1 MAFWNKQ
8 KNDKYNSVVVAAV
21 QGESIY
27 AIRGY
32 RSHEERVIKIQGSQ
46 VFSTDNIRNFPIL
59 LKEKLNWCEGEEV
72 YFAKQS
78 PLIFGK
84 AFSVT
89 APRYEEDHPMILD
102 SREVTHRL
110 KWQAADLAREEAA
123 DFFGCTLEEIGAHG
137 VSVEKWHESSQE
149 IRATLFQTCMPR
161 WQSGQND
168 FVAPEGAKDLN
179 LPIVLATEVG
189 NSDEPEAILH
199 TEYDGTFFA
208 IRKNN
213 ILEHFRSF
221 NLGITT
227 ARNHLQNNLECTAGE
242 AEVLMQN
249 VFGEKLSKDTRKV
262 TLRILRQLL
271 PLWAG
276 MFTVGVE
283 GIPAELMPRKLM
295 VTGLFSNM
303 IARVYCRPQLV
314 SRWSHLPVKLT
325 TLAGENDSQ
334 SYLAALKMALKKL
347 TRESSDV
354 KIPSAINFGLSVM
367 S

>member
-8 KNDKYNSVVVAAV
+8 NNNKHSSIVVAAA

-32 RSHEERVIKIQGSQ
+32 RSHEERAIKIQGSQ
-46 VFSTDNIRNFPIL
+46 VFSMDNLQHFPVL

-78 PLIFGK
+78 PLLFGK

-89 APRYEEDHPMILD
+89 VPRYEEGHPVILD

-110 KWQAADLAREEAA
+110 KWEAADLAREEAA
-123 DFFGCTLEEIGAHG
+123 NFFGCTLDEIGARG
-137 VSVEKWHESSQE
+137 VSVEKWHESGQE

-161 WQSGQND
+161 WQSAQND
-168 FVAPEGAKDLN
+168 FVAPDGAQDFI
-179 LPIVLATEVG
+179 LPIVLAQEVG

-213 ILEHFRSF
+213 VLEHFRSF
-221 NLGITT
+221 NLGINM
-227 ARNHLQNNLECTAGE
+227 ARNHLQNNFECSAGE

-249 VFGEKLSKDTRKV
+249 VFGEKLSKDTCKI

-283 GIPAELMPRKLM
+283 GIPDELMPRKLM
-295 VTGLFSNM
+295 VTGLFASM

-325 TLAGENDSQ
+325 TLSGENDSQ
-334 SYLAALKMALKKL
+334 SYLAALKMALKKF

-354 KIPSAINFGLSVM
+354 KIPSAINIGLSM
-367 S
+367 IS

>member
-1 MAFWNKQ
+1 MTFWNKQ
-8 KNDKYNSVVVAAV
+8 KNNKHNSIVVAAA
-21 QGESIY
+21 QGEFIY

-46 VFSTDNIRNFPIL
+46 VFSMDNIGHFPVL
-59 LKEKLNWCEGEEV
+59 LKEKLNWCEGEVV
-72 YFAKQS
+72 YFAQQS
-78 PLIFGK
+78 PLLFGK

-89 APRYEEDHPMILD
+89 APRYEEGHPVILD

-123 DFFGCTLEEIGAHG
+123 NFFGCTLEEIGVRG
-137 VSVEKWHESSQE
+137 VSVEKWHEGTQE
-149 IRATLFQTCMPR
+149 ICATLFQTCMPR
-161 WQSGQND
+161 WQSDQNS
-168 FVAPEGAKDLN
+168 FVVPEGAREFI
-179 LPIVLATEVG
+179 LPIVLAQEVG
-189 NSDEPEAILH
+189 TGDEPEAILH

-213 ILEHFRSF
+213 TLEHFRSF

-227 ARNHLQNNLECTAGE
+227 ARNHLQNNFMCSAGE
-242 AEVLMQN
+242 AEILMQN
-249 VFGEKLSKDTRKV
+249 IFSEKLSKDTRKL

-283 GIPAELMPRKLM
+283 GISKELMPRKLM
-295 VTGLFSNM
+295 VTGLFSDM

-314 SRWSHLPVKLT
+314 SRWSHAPVKLT
-325 TLAGENDSQ
+325 TLTGEYDSQ

-347 TRESSDV
+347 TRESTDV
-354 KIPSAINFGLSVM
+354 KIPAAINFGLPMM